1 MSKIESGG
9 ISLSFRVREPTPLRV
24 RVFHL
29 YGMRKWPAEKPLK
42 PTGYIIRTRT
52 PNCGHCQKKQEIV
65 GFSWKQDIYL
75 RLKKLLGKE
84 VKERFSEIFWISH
97 VI

>member
-29 YGMRKWPAEKPLK
+29 YGMRK
-42 PTGYIIRTRT
+42 
-52 PNCGHCQKKQEIV
+52 
-65 GFSWKQDIYL
+65 
-75 RLKKLLGKE
+75 
-84 VKERFSEIFWISH
+84 
-97 VI
+97 